1 MPEDD
6 RPPAPIVVKKYAN
19 RRLYDTESSIYI
31 TLDTLAEMVR
41 QERDFV
47 VYDAKTGDDITRSV
61 LTQIIMEEETRGRN
75 MLPTAFLRQLIG
87 FYGDSMQGLVPD
99 YLERMMD
106 QFAAQQRQLR
116 ASVQRTF
123 QSMLP
128 PEIGRQTLATRD
140 RAMTMFTPFYNPGPS
155 LHESA
160 CEPAH
165 DRHREIEEIAAL
177 REEVARLRQD
187 LARATAV
194 LSDSDLDESLIVGA
208 ASGRIRH

>member
-1 MPEDD
+1 
-6 RPPAPIVVKKYAN
+6 
-19 RRLYDTESSIYI
+19 
-31 TLDTLAEMVR
+31 MVR

-106 QFAAQQRQLR
+106 QFAAQQRQVR
-116 ASVQRTF
+116 SSVQRTF

-128 PEIGRQTLATRD
+128 PGMEEVGRQNLAMMD
-140 RAMTMFTPFYNPGPS
+140 RAMSMFTPFYNPGSDVDAPPG
-155 LHESA
+155 
-160 CEPAH
+160 EPAK
-165 DRHREIEEIAAL
+165 DRPKDMPKDMHCESEEIAAL
-177 REEVARLRQD
+177 REEIVRLRQD
-187 LARATAV
+187 LARANAI
-194 LSDSDLDESLIVGA
+194 LADGDLEDSLTVDA
-208 ASGRIRH
+208 AAGRVRH

>member
-61 LTQIIMEEETRGRN
+61 LTQIIMEEETQGRN
-75 MLPTAFLRQLIG
+75 MLPTAFLRKLIG
-87 FYGDSMQGLVPD
+87 FYGDSMQGLVPE

-106 QFAAQQRQLR
+106 QFSAQQRQLR
-116 ASVQRTF
+116 ASVQRSF
-123 QSMLP
+123 QHMLP
-128 PEIGRQTLATRD
+128 PEAGRQNLAMIERP
-140 RAMTMFTPFYNPGPS
+140 MTMFTPFYDPGAS
-155 LHESA
+155 LN
-160 CEPAH
+160 EPACQPAP
-165 DRHREIEEIAAL
+165 DRHCEIEEIAAL
-177 REEVARLRQD
+177 RQEVARLRQD
-187 LARATAV
+187 LARANAV
-194 LSDSDLDESLIVGA
+194 LSNSDLDEPLTVGA
-208 ASGRIRH
+208 AIGPLRH